1 MKKLYFAV
9 IILVSILAV
18 SASSE
23 TWVLKAG
30 DKSSAIN
37 IEVTGR
43 NNSPAKKVGIIGAM
57 DTEIAFLKESISMMS
72 LDKIAGMEFYSGKLV
87 SSDVVLVKSG
97 IGKVNAGICAQILIT
112 KFGVNEIINTGVAS
126 SLNPDLNISSLVI
139 AVDCV
144 QHDFDVSAINFAKG
158 EIPYTGKFAFETDK
172 KLRAE
177 IMKAVKKFAP
187 FRNVIEGRICTG
199 DQFISNKA
207 QKEAIIKN
215 FGGDCCDME
224 SGAVAQVCY
233 LNRIPFAIIRA
244 ISDEADSESTKNF
257 HEFEEVTA
265 RLSASIVKSMLEG
278 R

>member
-1 MKKLYFAV
+1 MKKFFLAV

-43 NNSPAKKVGIIGAM
+43 NISPAKKVGIIGAT
-57 DTEIAFLKESISMMS
+57 DTEIAFLKESISIMS
-72 LDKIAGMEFYSGKLV
+72 LDKIAGMEFYSGKLG

-97 IGKVNAGICAQILIT
+97 VGKVNAGICAQILIT
-112 KFGVNEIINTGVAS
+112 QFGVNEIINTGVAG

-158 EIPYTGKFAFETDK
+158 ENTGKFAFETDK

-177 IMKAVKKFAP
+177 IMKAAKKFAP

-199 DQFISNKA
+199 DQFINNKA

-215 FGGDCCDME
+215 FGGDCYDME

-244 ISDEADSESTKNF
+244 ISDGADSELTKNL